1 MAKNTDIEYRYL
13 EPDVTECR
21 ALEEEN
27 KRFLEGHAS
36 VFSQK
41 SKLIF
46 ENERIFNEIIAPN
59 AFDDLLKDEKIDV
72 PMTFN
77 HERGRLLGRT
87 KSNTLQI
94 SKDEK
99 GLRFRVEIPNTTTGN
114 DVYELVKRGDL
125 YENSFGFI
133 SDRSTDTWTK
143 DENGTNIRT
152 VNNIK
157 RLVDISIVTS
167 GAYAN
172 TDVAAR
178 SFEEHPEDV
187 EVTERLEPEPGES
200 EDEYISECVKY
211 VMDEGETD
219 DNKQAYAI
227 CKSKWDN
234 RSAKVNQELTQM
246 RMHITELKLK
256 IK

>member
-1 MAKNTDIEYRYL
+1 MAKNIDIEYRYL
-13 EPDVTECR
+13 EPDVAECR

-59 AFDDLLKDEKIDV
+59 AFDNLLKDERIDV

-125 YENSFGFI
+125 YENSFGFV
-133 SDRSTDTWTK
+133 SDRATDTWTK
-143 DENGTNIRT
+143 DENGVSIRT

-157 RLVDISIVTS
+157 KLVDISIVTS
-167 GAYAN
+167 GAYSN

-178 SFEEHPEDV
+178 SFEEHPEEIIPD
-187 EVTERLEPEPGES
+187 ETEKLRLE
-200 EDEYISECVKY
+200 
-211 VMDEGETD
+211 
-219 DNKQAYAI
+219 
-227 CKSKWDN
+227 
-234 RSAKVNQELTQM
+234 KVNKDLEQM

>member
-1 MAKNTDIEYRYL
+1 MAKNTDIEYRFIDS
-13 EPDVTECR
+13 DVAECR
-21 ALEEEN
+21 ALEEES

-46 ENERIFNEIIAPN
+46 ENERIFNEIIAPT
-59 AFDDLLKDEKIDV
+59 AFDNLLKDERIDV

-125 YENSFGFI
+125 YENSFGFV
-133 SDRSTDTWTK
+133 SDRATDTWSK
-143 DENGTNIRT
+143 DENGVNVRT

-178 SFEEHPEDV
+178 SFEEHPE
-187 EVTERLEPEPGES
+187 EKRIEPTPGES
-200 EDEYISECVKY
+200 EEDYISQCIKY

-234 RSAKVNQELTQM
+234 RSAKVNQELEQM